1 MSDPQEDHLLSFSD
15 DQYQF
20 LGEEFFL
27 WLWHWSDE
35 NGRLFQVSDGTIELE
50 INNLIELAAELST
63 AEQSRLKGGS
73 PAYSG
78 EAMKALSNG
87 KHVVKARFVLKRD
100 ERAWTFMASSKD
112 LTVSAIKIPSVI
124 NKDEELAF
132 EERMYLIEELDD
144 LWLQLYRSFL
154 IERVGTVWAR
164 KETELRDW
172 ILEGAKKN

>member
-1 MSDPQEDHLLSFSD
+1 MSDSEDDILLSFSD
-15 DQYQF
+15 EQYQF

-27 WLWHWSDE
+27 WLWHWSDQHGE
-35 NGRLFQVSDGTIELE
+35 QFQVSDGTIELV
-50 INNLIELAAELST
+50 IDNLIELAAELST

-154 IERVGTVWAR
+154 IERVGPNWAR
-164 KETELRDW
+164 KESELRDW
-172 ILEGAKKN
+172 ILEGAKRH